1 MRADLLASAPDG
13 FDEAIAAVDA
23 FDQALVAGLVRP
35 QPAQAAGLAQLAEAV
50 AGTPLASRVA
60 EAAEKAA
67 AGVAGEDH
75 FVALAA
81 ARTALLGAAH
91 DALMAQVQEAT
102 GRPASAAEAARAT
115 GSEAPNAFGRLPDP
129 VLLPW
134 LPALITTLRSEGAEL
149 APLLIREAGR
159 IFPGQLPA
167 LDAWVPPWRGGLG

>member
-1 MRADLLASAPDG
+1 VRADLLASAPDG
-13 FDEAIAAVDA
+13 FAEAMAAVDA

-35 QPAQAAGLAQLAEAV
+35 QPAQGAGLAHLAEAV

-67 AGVAGEDH
+67 AGAAGEDH

-102 GRPASAAEAARAT
+102 GRPA
-115 GSEAPNAFGRLPDP
+115 GR
-129 VLLPW
+129 
-134 LPALITTLRSEGAEL
+134 R
-149 APLLIREAGR
+149 GR
-159 IFPGQLPA
+159 GRGRGRPGN
-167 LDAWVPPWRGGLG
+167 WR